1 MRRVVITGLGVVSP
15 VGIGKEAFWDS
26 LIHGRS
32 GITRITR
39 FDPSDFPSQIAGEVK
54 DFNPEDFI
62 PKGASKISRFSQ
74 FAVAAAKMAVED
86 AGLDISSDPY
96 RIGACFGT
104 SIGGGGWP
112 FEKAHLEFLNKGPK
126 GIWPL
131 SASEYAP
138 HAPTSYVCIFLGIQG
153 PGVTIASAC
162 ATGLDVVEWGRS
174 QIRSGRLR
182 AAVVGGTEAPLYPF
196 SFAALCASGN
206 LSSRNKEPEKASR
219 PYDLYRDGI
228 VVSEGAAAV
237 VLEDMEYALNR
248 GAWIY
253 AEVIGFSGA
262 SEGNHIRK
270 LDLEGKI
277 LTKAMKGALSDAGLS
292 AEEIDYIHAH
302 GNSLQDYDVAETNA
316 FKKVFGEYAYHI
328 PISSIKSMIGHSFGA
343 AGAFQV
349 VSSCMS
355 IQHNL
360 IPPTVNLEV
369 PDPKCDLDYVPNQ
382 ARFARIQ
389 TILINAHSLGGMH
402 SVLVLQSPRIEK

>member
-112 FEKAHLEFLNKGPK
+112 FEKAHLEFLNKGPE
-126 GIWPL
+126 GVWPFAAL
-131 SASEYAP
+131 EYSS

-153 PGVTIASAC
+153 PGVTVASAC
-162 ATGLDVVEWGRS
+162 ATGLDVIEWGRT
-174 QIRSGRLR
+174 QIRSGKLK
-182 AAVVGGTEAPLYPF
+182 AVIVGGTEAPLYPF
-196 SFAALCASGN
+196 SFAAFCATGT
-206 LSSRNKEPEKASR
+206 LSSRNEEPKRASR
-219 PYDLYRDGI
+219 PYDLYRNGL
-228 VVSEGAAAV
+228 VLSEGAAAV
-237 VLEDMEYALNR
+237 VLEDMDYALDR
-248 GAWIY
+248 GARIY
-253 AEVIGFSGA
+253 AEVVGFSGA
-262 SEGNHIRK
+262 SEGMHLRK
-270 LDLEGKI
+270 VDLEGKTLARAI
-277 LTKAMKGALSDAGLS
+277 KRALDDANLNP
-292 AEEIDYIHAH
+292 EEVDYICAH
-302 GNSLQDYDVAETNA
+302 GNSMPDYDISETNA
-316 FKKVFGEYAYHI
+316 FKKALGEYVYHI
-328 PISSIKSMIGHSFGA
+328 PISSIKSVMGQPLGS

-355 IQHNL
+355 LKYNL
-360 IPPTVNLEV
+360 IPPTINLEV
-369 PDPKCDLDYVPNQ
+369 PDPRCDLDYVPNQ
-382 ARFARIQ
+382 ARSARIR
-389 TILINAHSLGGMH
+389 TVLMNAHSLGGMH
-402 SVLVLQSPRIEK
+402 SVLVLRNPGATK